1 MASRLSVISFLE
13 RRVMVGKPV
22 GLGIKEFI
30 FDVRGRKALMATPS
44 DAFIATISLL
54 MHNGCEDFL

>member
-1 MASRLSVISFLE
+1 VISFLE